1 MRRLAPVGTAAVLF
15 GFVTLLDR
23 GVAGLFQLNYLVVSA
38 VGALAI
44 AVGARYANVARK
56 TPRETTSVDPPEPRH
71 RSGVLGVAVGTAL
84 GTGGRIGEA
93 RRAELRRRIQD
104 VAVDALVTSG
114 GRDRAAAARAVEA
127 GSWTGDAVA
136 AGYLAEPQSLPRL
149 WRVRGLV
156 RPRATTRACVERSLD
171 AIEEVGAT

>member
-56 TPRETTSVDPPEPRH
+56 TPSVDPPEPRH